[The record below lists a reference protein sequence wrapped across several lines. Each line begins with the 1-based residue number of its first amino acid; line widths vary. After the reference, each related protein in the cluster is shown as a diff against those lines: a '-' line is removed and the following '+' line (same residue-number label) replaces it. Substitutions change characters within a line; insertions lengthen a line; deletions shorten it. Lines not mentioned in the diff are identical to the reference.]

1 MSKIIDMTGEIV
13 GSVTVVGRSIRTKR
27 TFWLCVCVCGKRFEA
42 VGNELRKGR
51 VKSCGCLKV
60 QRSRDLFTK
69 HGMTKTPEHATWV
82 HMRERCRNAKDSSY
96 KNYGGR
102 GISVCDRWSTF
113 QNFLIDMGLRPSI
126 HHTIE
131 RVDNNKNYSPDNCI
145 WATRDVQGNNKRN
158 NVKINFNSELL
169 TVREVSNRTG
179 DSYVCVYKRN
189 RRGFYGN
196 V

>member
-1 MSKIIDMTGEIV
+1 
-13 GSVTVVGRSIRTKR
+13 
-27 TFWLCVCVCGKRFEA
+27 
-42 VGNELRKGR
+42 
-51 VKSCGCLKV
+51 
-60 QRSRDLFTK
+60 
-69 HGMTKTPEHATWV
+69 
-82 HMRERCRNAKDSSY
+82 
-96 KNYGGR
+96 
-102 GISVCDRWSTF
+102 
-113 QNFLIDMGLRPSI
+113 MGLRPSI